1 MKVILKGVHL
11 SLTERMKVYVQEHLV
26 EAVTR
31 FYDDEAAELNIHL
44 VDTNGPN
51 KGGTDKECRVTA
63 FVPGLVPIHITE
75 ATDDIFQSI
84 DFAKDRLVKALKR
97 EQERRRGSSQTGPR
111 EREERQYANALGVS
125 IPEGMPVE

>member
-11 SLTERMKVYVQEHLV
+11 SLTERMKAYVQEHLV
-26 EAVTR
+26 EPIQR

-44 VDTNGPN
+44 VDNNGP

-63 FVPGLVPIHITE
+63 FIPGSVPLHITE

-84 DFAKDRLVKALKR
+84 DFARDRLENALKR
-97 EQERRRGSSQTGPR
+97 EMERKRESGGEKPR
-111 EREERQYANALGVS
+111 QFINALGAS
-125 IPEGMPVE
+125 IPDNLPVE

>member
-11 SLTERMKVYVQEHLV
+11 SLTDRMKAYVQEHLV

-44 VDTNGPN
+44 VDSNGPN

-63 FVPGLVPIHITE
+63 FIPGLVPIHIDE

-84 DFAKDRLVKALKR
+84 DFAKDRLVKVLKR
-97 EQERRRGSSQTGPR
+97 ETERRRESSQTGPR
-111 EREERQYANALGVS
+111 DREEQQYANALGAS
-125 IPEGMPVE
+125 IPEGMSVE